1 MEAAEV
7 MKPSTPGKSLSL
19 SLSLSLF
26 LSLSH
31 THTHART
38 LPIPHTRMMY
48 HLNITGSTSRA
59 TFFSA
64 AAR

>member
-7 MKPSTPGKSLSL
+7 MKPSTPGKSL

-48 HLNITGSTSRA
+48 HLNLTGSTSRA